1 MRVLIDT
8 NIIMDVLANREGF
21 SEPAS
26 QLFKLCEVGQVQG
39 MIYALS
45 IANIAYI
52 MRKELDREQIKDV
65 IAKLDAIFTIADM
78 KGGDFKKAAE
88 LPMDDFEDALQSI
101 CAARLNAD
109 FIVTRNPKDFRD
121 SKVMAIKPSELLERM
136 AE

>member
-8 NIIMDVLANREGF
+8 NIIIDVLANREGF

-26 QLFKLCEVGQVQG
+26 QLFKLCEVGKVQG

-45 IANIAYI
+45 IANIVYI

-65 IAKLDAIFTIADM
+65 IAKLSAIFTIVDV
-78 KGGDFKKAAE
+78 KSDDFKKAVE
-88 LPMDDFEDALQSI
+88 LPMDDFEDALQSV
-101 CAARLNAD
+101 CATRLKAD
-109 FIVTRNPKDFRD
+109 FIVTRNLKDFKS
-121 SKVMAIKPSELLERM
+121 SKVMAIKPSELIERM